1 MEKRF
6 VTIWFPHLKTDWI
19 SIRRPAL
26 ARQPFVLTVSDHGK
40 IIISEANIAAQKS
53 GIEKGMALADGKA
66 LIPSLKYL
74 DDKKNP
80 SGKLLISIAT
90 YCIRF
95 SPVVAVDHPDGLIL
109 DATGCAH
116 LWGGEISYL
125 QMIINRFKKM
135 GYEIKAAM
143 ADTIGAA
150 WAVCHFEESKMII
163 QNNDQKNAI
172 LQLPVA
178 ALRINEEKVELLNK
192 LGLRQINDIITMP
205 RKALRRRLGEQL
217 IERIDQALGVKEE
230 FIQPVQIPPDYEERL
245 PCLEPIITLTGIEIA
260 LTRLLE
266 TICNR
271 LKKED
276 KGLRSAMFT
285 CYRVDDKI
293 EKIEIGTNRASNSV
307 DHLFKLFELKL
318 QTIEPALGIELF
330 TIEAFKV
337 EELPAIQEKFWEDN
351 IGINDIKFSEL
362 MDRIAGK
369 IGEANIHR
377 YLPDEHYWPERSIRL
392 ASSINEKNTLP
403 WKTEKPRP
411 IELLNTPEHIEVT
424 APVPDYPPMIFR
436 YKNKIHKI
444 KKADGPERIEQEWW
458 IQEGEHRDYYSV
470 EDEDGCRYWIF
481 RLGHYTGDKRN
492 QWFLHGF
499 FA

>member
-74 DDKKNP
+74 NDKKNP
-80 SGKLLISIAT
+80 SGKLLTSIAT

-95 SPVVAVDHPDGLIL
+95 SPVVAVNHPDVLIL

-116 LWGGEISYL
+116 LWGGETSYL

-135 GYEIKAAM
+135 GYEVKAAM

-163 QNNDQKNAI
+163 PNNDQKNAI

-205 RKALRRRLGEQL
+205 RKALRRRFGEQL
-217 IERIDQALGVKEE
+217 IERIDQALGVEEE
-230 FIQPVQIPPDYEERL
+230 FIQPVQITPDYEERL

-266 TICNR
+266 TICSR

-293 EKIEIGTNRASNSV
+293 EKIEIGTNRASNNV